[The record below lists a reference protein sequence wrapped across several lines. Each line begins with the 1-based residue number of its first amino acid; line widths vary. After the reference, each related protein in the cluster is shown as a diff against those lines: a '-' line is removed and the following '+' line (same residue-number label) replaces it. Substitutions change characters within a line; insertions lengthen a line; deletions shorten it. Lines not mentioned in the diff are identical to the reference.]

1 MKETEGTMYM
11 YHIHV
16 DVHVTYHCINTVLA
30 KVCYVSII
38 GVLMRYKIGLINLIF
53 KKFSD
58 WIKNHRKQ
66 KAEEK
71 PR

>member
-30 KVCYVSII
+30 TVCYVSII
-38 GVLMRYKIGLINLIF
+38 GVLMRYKIGLINKIF
-53 KKFSD
+53 KNFRLD
-58 WIKNHRKQ
+58 
-66 KAEEK
+66 
-71 PR
+71 